1 MREGRYGN
9 ATTVRC
15 TAITKRNAD
24 PNLLCGQCAGTHATL
39 DCRQEIVKCARCDG
53 PHRARVDTCSI
64 LREEEAKVE
73 CTRANPPKFHPEPGK
88 RPEEIELEG
97 GGAQSR
103 EFAGEVLAGRDWRVR
118 ELSLSTSETFRPSL
132 GNGRA
137 SSVQGHIDSQGSTR
151 AAAMARGW
159 RLRPES
165 GSSSAS
171 QEDIFTKAT
180 KFGSMTH
187 RMRPGSRCSMGMPS
201 SPSAP

>member
-1 MREGRYGN
+1 MYGHHE
-9 ATTVRC
+9 AQCRSEP
-15 TAITKRNAD
+15 A
-24 PNLLCGQCAGTHATL
+24 CGQCAETHATL
-39 DCRQEIVKCARCDG
+39 DCRQEIVKCARYDS

-64 LREEEAKVE
+64 LREEKAKVE
-73 CTRANPPKFHPEPGK
+73 CARANPPKFHPEPGK
-88 RPEEIELEG
+88 KPEEIELEG
-97 GGAQSR
+97 DGAQSR
-103 EFAGEVLAGRDWRVR
+103 EFAGEVLGGRNWRVR

-132 GNGRA
+132 RNSGG
-137 SSVQGHIDSQGSTR
+137 SSAQGHIDSRGNTR

-187 RMRPGSRCSMGMPS
+187 RMWPDSGCSMGMPG
-201 SPSAP
+201 SPSAL